1 MRTFMVLSAVVALGL
16 AASYASAQ
24 DGPPP
29 GLSGT
34 VVVVNK
40 QGNDASF
47 IDLESGR
54 IVASAPAGIGPHE
67 LVVSPD
73 GQLAVVTNY
82 GGGSANTLTVFDI
95 ASASVVRTIDLGRFT
110 RPHGISFMPDG
121 DVVAVTSESTSNV
134 VLARVSD
141 GRVLANI
148 STDARGSHMLGVTG
162 NGETIWTGDMGSN
175 TVTQLSVDAGARVR
189 SFPAPAQPEAV
200 NVSPDGARVF
210 AGSNATGRVTAFDTA
225 DGSQTLVAEGFGWP
239 YRIFL
244 TPGVKQ
250 LIIPDLRREALRF
263 FDGDDYDELGRIDF
277 PGEGPEGLILHPDGR
292 HLFLSLSRGNRIAV
306 VDIDT
311 RVVVGYLPAGAGP
324 DGIGYSAVRVAR

>member
-1 MRTFMVLSAVVALGL
+1 MVALGL
-16 AASYASAQ
+16 APSYTTAQ

-34 VVVVNK
+34 VIVVNK
-40 QGNDASF
+40 QGDDASF
-47 IDLESGR
+47 IDLESGT
-54 IVASAPAGIGPHE
+54 IVATAPTGVGPHE

-73 GQLAVVTNY
+73 GRLAVVTNY

-121 DVVAVTSESTSNV
+121 DVVAVTSEATRNV
-134 VLARVSD
+134 VLARVSE
-141 GRVLANI
+141 GRILANI

-162 NGETIWTGDMGSN
+162 DGESIWTGDMGSN
-175 TVTQLSVDAGARVR
+175 TVTQLSVDDGTRLR
-189 SFPAPAQPEAV
+189 SFPAPAQPEAI
-200 NVSPDGARVF
+200 NVSPDGTRVF
-210 AGSNATGRVTAFDTA
+210 AGSNATGRVTAFDAA
-225 DGSQTLVAEGFGWP
+225 DGSPTLVAEGFGWP

-244 TPGVKQ
+244 TPGVEK
-250 LIIPDLRREALRF
+250 LIIPDMRRETLRF
-263 FDGDDYDELGRIDF
+263 FDGDDYKELGRIDF
-277 PGEGPEGLILHPDGR
+277 PGEGPQGLILHPDGR

-311 RVVVGYLPAGAGP
+311 RVVVGYLPAGTGP
-324 DGIGYSAVRVAR
+324 DGIGYSAVRVN